1 MMADLTGND
10 GRGRDVLCGCSI
22 ALVDPFWE
30 ITTLILVRF
39 LHSCGIFELCDPV
52 NIPADIG
59 RARGFNHVS

>member
-10 GRGRDVLCGCSI
+10 GRGRGVFRGRPR
-22 ALVDPFWE
+22 ALVDRLWE
-30 ITTLILVRF
+30 KPTRFLVRF

-59 RARGFNHVS
+59 RARGLNHVS